1 MAESGGARVPL
12 DTSTPTCATRASLLA
27 QAARTLDFD
36 RPVALM
42 PLGVLHCILDEDDPH
57 AIVARLLAGV
67 PTRSYLVVA
76 HPATD
81 IAVAQMARSS
91 REYNQT
97 APVLVMMRSHAEV
110 SRFFTG
116 LEILEPGVVQ
126 LHRWR
131 PGTGDPAL
139 RQCVAVG

>member
-1 MAESGGARVPL
+1 M
-12 DTSTPTCATRASLLA
+12 
-27 QAARTLDFD
+27 
-36 RPVALM
+36 
-42 PLGVLHCILDEDDPH
+42 
-57 AIVARLLAGV
+57 

-76 HPATD
+76 HPASG
-81 IAVAQMARSS
+81 IAAAQMARSS

-97 APVLVMMRSHAEV
+97 APVLVTMRSHAEV

-116 LEILEPGVVQ
+116 LKILEPGVVQ

-139 RQCVAVG
+139 GQLLASPARQVPGGLQ